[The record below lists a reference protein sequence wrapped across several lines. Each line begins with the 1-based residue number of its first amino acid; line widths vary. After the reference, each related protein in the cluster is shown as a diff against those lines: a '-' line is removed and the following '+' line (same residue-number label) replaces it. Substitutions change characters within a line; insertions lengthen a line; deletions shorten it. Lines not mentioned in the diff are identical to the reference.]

1 MEKRLPNQEFR
12 KLVIL
17 LKDKEQKKRLYPGE
31 EPKTI
36 DWSAYTLTQIHQ
48 AKDTLI
54 FIRDAVNQCSFPSE
68 EGKVGKPLTDPRIL
82 AKAVLAC
89 ELLGLPERQAQ
100 GWLEIIGPFLGIYE
114 SLDDW
119 VIGEAYARPKVAC
132 ILYQIFI
139 SYQDS
144 DGKLSGD
151 GTGLERTRKQNYES
165 TKSKEGTYMTSII
178 DSREIVQAFDISG
191 VQECVIMHEL
201 MKQVK
206 GDSLRLD
213 AGFNDRDLVAEIEE
227 LLMTPYVY
235 PKKIN
240 DMNGS
245 LAWKC
250 MYLEFFWD
258 VYAWLK
264 EYHQR
269 SHCESFH
276 SSFKRVFGVVTKVR
290 YACRFTQITTRI
302 ILHNFWRLSYF
313 ARAK

>member
-12 KLVIL
+12 QLVKL
-17 LKDKEQKKRLYPGE
+17 LKEKKEKKKMYPGE
-31 EPKTI
+31 VHRTI
-36 DWSAYTLTQIHQ
+36 DWSAYTLSQILQ
-48 AKDTLI
+48 AKETLA
-54 FIRDAVNQCSFPSE
+54 FIRDAVNQCPSPK

-82 AKAVLAC
+82 AKAILTC

-100 GWLEIIGPFLGIYE
+100 GWLEILGPFLGIHE
-114 SLDDW
+114 VLDDW
-119 VIGEAYARPKVAC
+119 VIGEAYARPEVAA
-132 ILYQIFI
+132 ILHTLFI
-139 SYQDS
+139 MYQDS
-144 DGKLSGD
+144 DNILAGD
-151 GTGLERTRKQNYES
+151 GTGLEGSRKQNYES
-165 TKSKEGTYMTSII
+165 MKSKGGTYMTSII

-191 VQECVIMHEL
+191 VHECVIMHEL
-201 MKQVK
+201 IHQVK

-213 AGFNDRDLVAEIEE
+213 AGFNDRALVAEIEE
-227 LLMTPYVY
+227 LFMTPYVY

-240 DMNGS
+240 DMNGDF
-245 LAWKC
+245 AWKL
-250 MYLEFFWD
+250 MYLEFFTD

-276 SSFKRVFGVVTKVR
+276 SSLKRVFGIVTKVR
-290 YACRFTQITTRI
+290 YACRFTQITARI